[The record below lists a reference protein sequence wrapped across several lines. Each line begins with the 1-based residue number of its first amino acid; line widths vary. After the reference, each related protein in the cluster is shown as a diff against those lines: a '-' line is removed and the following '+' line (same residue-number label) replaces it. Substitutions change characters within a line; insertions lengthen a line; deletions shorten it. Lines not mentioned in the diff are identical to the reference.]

1 MTPRLVSTEAL
12 AVKITNSRY
21 PATLMSVYDY
31 RTIRIAG
38 DPAPKPLLR
47 ECQPPVGD
55 REVSGAGTAHIYDVN
70 GQRNRVGIF

>member
-1 MTPRLVSTEAL
+1 
-12 AVKITNSRY
+12 
-21 PATLMSVYDY
+21 MSVYDY
-31 RTIRIAG
+31 RTIHIAG